1 MFWNL
6 LKKELKEQLTLSS
19 IIIVA
24 SLSLMYAL
32 IGQSIGNIES
42 EISKRPLIGIVNLD
56 KGELGTFIVDILR
69 RISVILY
76 EGENVEEG
84 IIKTNNEG
92 VALLIIPESFTYQIN
107 NGFQP
112 EIKIFWFL
120 RGLGIMDS
128 VSSGVV
134 ENLMNHI
141 KSEISKA
148 LLVKMG
154 TKNPDFILNPVLKSD
169 TTFFKGKKL
178 VGFSPNQ
185 LMSKISSQ
193 STITTVI
200 IMMLILMAGGSVI
213 SSMGLEKENK
223 TLETLL
229 TMPVK
234 RTQIVFSKILS
245 SAISGLIMA
254 AIYMIGFSF
263 YMKSFTIDSSN
274 LIDIGL
280 GFYDYFLI
288 GILLFTAL
296 LSGISISMLLGIFS
310 RDFKSAQNMNFPL
323 IALAVFS
330 MVITMF
336 KDFNTLPLAL
346 KIITFLIPFTHPMLA
361 IRNLMVG
368 DQSMIPWS
376 ITYTTFFVV
385 LMVVIISKLFN
396 SDRIIISKTKTR
408 RIPRRGNHGKS

>member
-1 MFWNL
+1 VFWNL

-24 SLSLMYAL
+24 SLSFMYAI
-32 IGQSIGNIES
+32 IGQSIGNIEN
-42 EISKRPLIGIVNLD
+42 EISKKPSIGVVNLD
-56 KGELGTFIVDILR
+56 NGELGALVVNILR
-69 RISVILY
+69 NISIVLY
-76 EGENVEEG
+76 EGKNVDEG
-84 IIKTNNEG
+84 IAKTNNKG
-92 VALLIIPESFTYQIN
+92 IALLVIPEDFTLQIN
-107 NGFQP
+107 SGIQP
-112 EIKIFWFL
+112 EIKVFWFL
-120 RGLGIMDS
+120 KGLGIMDS

-134 ENLMNHI
+134 ENLLNYL
-141 KSEISKA
+141 KNEISKS

-154 TKNPDFILNPVLKSD
+154 TKDPDFILNPVLKSD
-169 TTFFKGKKL
+169 TTFLKEKNLAGI
-178 VGFSPNQ
+178 SPSQ

-263 YMKSFTIDSSN
+263 YMKSFAIDSSN
-274 LIDIGL
+274 LINIGL

-310 RDFKSAQNMNFPL
+310 RDFKSAQSMNFPL
-323 IALAVFS
+323 IALAIFS
-330 MVITMF
+330 MIITMF
-336 KDFNTLPLAL
+336 KDFSTLPFAL
-346 KIITFLIPFTHPMLA
+346 KIITFLIPFIHPMLA
-361 IRNLMVG
+361 IRNLMIG
-368 DQSMIPWS
+368 DHSMISWS
-376 ITYTTFFVV
+376 ITYTAFFAV
-385 LMVVIISKLFN
+385 LMIAIISKLFN
-396 SDRIIISKTKTR
+396 SDRIIVGKAKR
-408 RIPRRGNHGKS
+408 KVLRRGTHGES